1 MRAWLF
7 GKESKPRGGALRAI
21 SALYW
26 AYAASGG
33 AGSRGYV
40 MFGWFRRR
48 PSAATGIRGL
58 LESGLLSIAAQPR
71 NNALDLDSRA
81 LKRIYVFLIDHDY
94 PGGSAAMHNA
104 VFAQYKLPYRSCFMI
119 GDPAKVGDIIAGLRT
134 DPRWSG
140 GGAGSGFKD
149 KIAPHLDRLDR
160 SAETIGSVNVI
171 GRDDK
176 KKFVGHNTDGIGFVR
191 GLLDEYP
198 NCIAGQKV
206 VILGAGGTALPISYE
221 IAKVKPKE
229 VVISNRTIAKAEQI
243 AKLIEPFCKARAV
256 GEDVIGDELDGAGV
270 VVNTSNK
277 GAQPNEKFSAFAPMT
292 GNVEGDMAVSLANLA
307 RLPKKAI
314 VADILLEDLP
324 LTLKLAGEHGCRT
337 HSGRHMNLFQAAPAF
352 KILTGVSKPDKVL
365 LKIMREAL
373 A

>member
-1 MRAWLF
+1 MF
-7 GKESKPRGGALRAI
+7 GMFKRKTS
-21 SALYW
+21 
-26 AYAASGG
+26 G
-33 AGSRGYV
+33 AG
-40 MFGWFRRR
+40 
-48 PSAATGIRGL
+48 GIRGL
-58 LESGLLSIAAQPR
+58 LDSGLLKVAAQPR
-71 NNALDLDSRA
+71 NNALDLDDRR

-104 VFAQYKLPYRSCFMI
+104 VFAKYKLPYRSCFMI

-134 DPRWSG
+134 DPRWYG

-160 SAETIGSVNVI
+160 SAETIGSVNVV
-171 GRDDK
+171 GREK
-176 KKFVGHNTDGIGFVR
+176 KAFVGHNTDGIGFVR

-221 IAKVKPKE
+221 IAKCKPKE
-229 VVISNRTIAKAEQI
+229 LVISNRTVAKADQI
-243 AKLIEPFCKARAV
+243 AKLVGPFCAARAV
-256 GEDVIGDELDGAGV
+256 GEDVIGAELDGAGV

-292 GNVEGDMAVSLANLA
+292 GNVEGDMAVSMANLA

-324 LTLKLAGEHGCRT
+324 LTLKLAGEHGNRT

-352 KILTGVSKPDKVL
+352 KILTGVNKPDKTL
-365 LKIMREAL
+365 LKLMRAAL